1 MEKNHQSNVML
12 FLNSYYGEEIK
23 KGVYKFHLN
32 NPIQARRGNIIKVE
46 MMKFEIPISMY
57 NLTSLNNKLDIK
69 VTYINSGEQTETFN
83 IIFPEKNY
91 NINEL
96 LAYINGLT
104 YSNII
109 LSASFDS
116 QRLKLTITA
125 SHASFNINKVEI
137 LDTSNCSRKLGLL
150 ITDEII
156 NSSNT
161 QSLAL
166 EGTNIVNLS
175 FPQVIFIKTDLKLQN
190 RDSYGELSSILAKIQ
205 IDKPFGEILHYKDE
219 SPVNFDIADEYI
231 DHLNIQLL
239 DDDFNLIDANG
250 ANFHTTISFTFHNK
264 SYQSYEG
271 TLLDK
276 IDLQEKIIRDNNNY
290 DDETEE

>member
-46 MMKFEIPISMY
+46 LMKFEIPISMY

-91 NINEL
+91 DINEL

-109 LSASFDS
+109 LTATFDS

-137 LDTSNCSRKLGLL
+137 LDTTNCSRKLGLL

-205 IDKPFGEILHYKDE
+205 IDKPFVLILPSSKINTSYMREHFKGDKKLQIIIPRKRIHFIKQVNGKIPDDYK
-219 SPVNFDIADEYI
+219 SCCNFDCFYYCYKM
-231 DHLNIQLL
+231 
-239 DDDFNLIDANG
+239 NLPNDI
-250 ANFHTTISFTFHNK
+250 TWL
-264 SYQSYEG
+264 E
-271 TLLDK
+271 
-276 IDLQEKIIRDNNNY
+276 
-290 DDETEE
+290 

>member
-12 FLNSYYGEEIK
+12 FLNSFYGDEIK

-46 MMKFEIPISMY
+46 LMKFEIPISMY

-69 VTYINSGEQTETFN
+69 VTYVDSGGQTETFN

-91 NINEL
+91 DINEL

-109 LSASFDS
+109 LNATFDS
-116 QRLKLTITA
+116 QKLKLTITA
-125 SHASFNINKVEI
+125 SHGSFNINKVEI
-137 LDTSNCSRKLGLL
+137 LDTTNCSRKLGLL
-150 ITDEII
+150 ITDEIL
-156 NSSNT
+156 NLSNT

-166 EGTNIVNLS
+166 EASSVVNLA
-175 FPQVIFIKTDLKLQN
+175 FPQVIFLKTDLKLQN

-219 SPVNFDIADEYI
+219 SPVNFDIADQYI

-239 DDDFNLIDANG
+239 DDDFNLLDANG
-250 ANFHTTISFTFHNK
+250 ANFHMTISFTFHNK
-264 SYQSYEG
+264 SVQNYEG

-276 IDLQEKIIRDNNNY
+276 IELQEKAIKDNNNY